1 MYTVTKLQRVWPPSL
16 YWPSDFMHLFCHLS
30 HTCKHLDIIFQKFFN
45 YFHVLWMCSN
55 DSRWDPSKELFK
67 TGNVKKSQEN
77 NSSTYSGYS
86 STAIVWE
93 RTSLYRVSVRK
104 HIFMVENQFGQ
115 RFDLF
120 WRMCSSKVFKIE
132 DRILGFVLDK
142 QVLMDNP
149 FNI

>member
-1 MYTVTKLQRVWPPSL
+1 MLQDETLLRRYLKLGML
-16 YWPSDFMHLFCHLS
+16 
-30 HTCKHLDIIFQKFFN
+30 
-45 YFHVLWMCSN
+45 
-55 DSRWDPSKELFK
+55 
-67 TGNVKKSQEN
+67 KKSQED

-93 RTSLYRVSVRK
+93 RASLYGVSVRK
-104 HIFMVENQFGQ
+104 HIFVVDNQFGQ

-120 WRMCSSKVFKIE
+120 WWMCFFKFFKIE

-142 QVLMDNP
+142 QVLMDNS